1 MTKVFISGGS
11 GTTGLRIVERLSAR
25 ADIELVS
32 LPEELRKDPAAQAE
46 LAEQADITFLCLPDD
61 ASRALIAA
69 LGDTKGRVL
78 DTSTAFRTDARF
90 AYGFPELSPAHEAAV
105 KQANRVAVPGCHASG
120 AIALSLQQMN
130 PESRADRAL
139 EFTLDGKRFFVIHGN
154 FAEPL
159 NRVLAS
165 GDYDYI
171 LRGHSH
177 LFEDLRVGR
186 TRLIN
191 PGALGDWLKPH
202 SFAVLD
208 VEEDLLIPYE
218 LKE

>member
-1 MTKVFISGGS
+1 VKIGIISD
-11 GTTGLRIVERLSAR
+11 THNKE
-25 ADIELVS
+25 S
-32 LPEELRKDPAAQAE
+32 LL
-46 LAEQADITFLCLPDD
+46 I
-61 ASRALIAA
+61 RALEI
-69 LGDTKGRVL
+69 LRGQDVSTLVHCGDLTDFAMCRHLRGFRVFY
-78 DTSTAFRTDARF
+78 AFGNGDI
-90 AYGFPELSPAHEAAV
+90 
-105 KQANRVAVPGCHASG
+105 ASG

-139 EFTLDGKRFFVIHGN
+139 EFTLDGKRFFVSHGN

-159 NRVLAS
+159 NRALES
-165 GDYDYI
+165 GNYDYV

-177 LFEDLRVGR
+177 LFEDKRVGS

-208 VEEDLLIPYE
+208 IEADLLSPYE

>member
-1 MTKVFISGGS
+1 VKIGIISDTHNKETWLNKALAILRSQGITRLVHCGDLTDFALCRHLRDFQVFYAFGNG
-11 GTTGLRIVERLSAR
+11 
-25 ADIELVS
+25 DI
-32 LPEELRKDPAAQAE
+32 
-46 LAEQADITFLCLPDD
+46 
-61 ASRALIAA
+61 
-69 LGDTKGRVL
+69 
-78 DTSTAFRTDARF
+78 
-90 AYGFPELSPAHEAAV
+90 
-105 KQANRVAVPGCHASG
+105 ASG

-165 GDYDYI
+165 GDYDYV

-177 LFEDLRVGR
+177 LFEDRWVGR